1 MRLPLKSAKH
11 GGVIPPLLS
20 QSQVEA
26 AGQPS
31 SEIGE
36 TIEKMRKME
45 GMLYRYFRLFE

>member
-36 TIEKMRKME
+36 TIEKME